1 LVFGEYF
8 GLLGYV
14 GASSIVCAA
23 LLVSLPQGSLSNA
36 AAVFV
41 RHRHLPEQL

>member
-8 GLLGYV
+8 GLLGCV
-14 GASSIVCAA
+14 GASLIFGTA
-23 LLVSLPQGSLSNA
+23 LLVALPQGSLSNA
-36 AAVFV
+36 AAVFA